1 MDRITL
7 LNRITPIVMSL
18 FIMFGMIAFYLSDGS
33 FAKALRDRMGW
44 IIYDLRMSAS
54 LQDVEIDRASLPVTI
69 VDVDEASL
77 AELGHWP
84 WPRDILAELTE
95 KLAAKGAIL
104 IAYDVLFAEEQDHAI
119 KVIERYKKD
128 NPLANSAEQD
138 QIYSNIINILDGDK
152 RFAEVVRNNEVALS
166 VVFTNSGFTKGK
178 LSQPLSVIADD
189 MDFMHNMP
197 AMDGLISSTDRL
209 SEAANYVGFIN
220 AHPDADGIMRRAR
233 LVQNYNGVL
242 YPSLSLIS
250 SMGFLLADDVTIH
263 SDIIGDKSYLQGI
276 QLFDQYIP
284 IDSNGDV
291 LIPYLGPS
299 YTFPYISIID
309 VLNDTADPKLLE
321 GKIILIGSTA
331 ASLSDFRATPTN
343 SLYPGVEAHASV
355 IAGIINNS
363 FSAQPEWS
371 YGINFVLI
379 IVAGLILSL
388 MMPFLEPSRQLLCL
402 VLLLGSIITFDYWL
416 WISQRFIIDTVVPI
430 LNIFLIGIFNLTFGF
445 IINSRDRLQL
455 KSMFGQYV
463 PPELVDQMSKHPGE
477 FAMDGQRKEM
487 SVLFSDIRSFTSISE
502 GLSAADLKQW
512 LNTYFT
518 PITEIIFNNKG
529 TIDKY
534 VGDMVMAFWGAP
546 LDDKDHAY
554 HSVIAAFAMLKKTET
569 LKMQFIMEGKP
580 PVDVGIG
587 ISSGDMNVGNM
598 GSKYRRSYTVLGDTV
613 NLGARLEGLTKF
625 YGVKLIVAKRTTEL
639 IGERMTFRHLDRVR
653 VKGKDEPVDIYEP
666 LEEFDEVELASYD
679 QAFEWYVAGEFEQA
693 LQAFSELYMN
703 DESKKIYKL
712 HMERCIDL
720 KQENPADWQGVFTHQ
735 TK

>member
-7 LNRITPIVMSL
+7 LNRITPIIISL
-18 FIMFGMIAFYLSDGS
+18 FIMFGMITFYLSDGS

-54 LQDVEIDRASLPVTI
+54 LQDVEIDQASLPVTI

-95 KLAAKGAIL
+95 KLADKGATL

-166 VVFTNSGFTKGK
+166 IVFTNSGFTKGK

-189 MDFMHNMP
+189 MDFMDNMP

-263 SDIIGDKSYLQGI
+263 SDVIGDESYLQGI

-284 IDSNGDV
+284 IDGNGDV
-291 LIPYLGPS
+291 LIPYLGPA
-299 YTFPYISIID
+299 YTFPYVSIID

-355 IAGIINNS
+355 IAGIINNN
-363 FSAQPEWS
+363 FSAKPEWS

-379 IVAGLILSL
+379 IIAGLILSL

-416 WISQRFIIDTVVPI
+416 WISQRFIIDTLVPI
-430 LNIFLIGIFNLTFGF
+430 LNIFLIGMFNLTFGF

-463 PPELVDQMSKHPGE
+463 PPELVDHMSKHPGE

-487 SVLFSDIRSFTSISE
+487 SVLFSDIRNFTSISE
-502 GLSAADLKQW
+502 GLTAADLKQW

-554 HSVIAAFAMLKKTET
+554 HSVVAAFEMLKKTET
-569 LKMQFIMEGKP
+569 LKMQFIVEGKP

-720 KQENPADWQGVFTHQ
+720 KQETPADWQGVFTHQ